1 MCAASANS
9 ALPVLHRHGRRY
21 SRSRPACRDRASR
34 KSRDSRLRKCRI
46 QCPSDGQGLVGA
58 TLKARFTKSAPLGVA
73 ACTVLVL
80 TSCVSPPPEVPPDEL
95 IRRLQAGEPALECG
109 LPCQDAWRA
118 NRSTALVLN
127 ETRQWR
133 ELAVLVMQIGYTND
147 LTYYYLGRAAEGLGF
162 WDAAKTYYRISVRLT
177 SAGITCRAEGADYC
191 NGQVFPAVAQT
202 ELVELTAPPP
212 TPPTPSKTH
221 RAQPQHRPPAKPTPP
236 PAPASAQT
244 TAPASTGAAVMPEAA
259 PPDFAAPPPVRR

>member
-1 MCAASANS
+1 
-9 ALPVLHRHGRRY
+9 
-21 SRSRPACRDRASR
+21 
-34 KSRDSRLRKCRI
+34 
-46 QCPSDGQGLVGA
+46 VGA
-58 TLKARFTKSAPLGVA
+58 TLKARLTKCAPLGASARRASVA

-80 TSCVSPPPEVPPDEL
+80 ASCVTTPPEVPPDEL

-118 NRSTALVLN
+118 NRTTALVLN

-191 NGQVFPAVAQT
+191 NGQVFPAAAQT
-202 ELVELTAPPP
+202 ELAELTAPPP
-212 TPPTPSKTH
+212 TPPRPSKTH
-221 RAQPQHRPPAKPTPP
+221 PAQPEHRPPAKPTPP

-244 TAPASTGAAVMPEAA
+244 TAPASTGAAVTPEAA
-259 PPDFAAPPPVRR
+259 TPDFAAPPPVRR